1 MMRIVFLA
9 PNSMN
14 DYVGSLVSAF
24 GDQVETHL
32 FSPRRYGG
40 QVGLAKLHRFS
51 TGNNKYHALFY
62 FLNPYL
68 AWKIWRQIK
77 RLKPDVI
84 HLVNGEGYPWA
95 LLWLYWANKGKI
107 PVVITLHDPE
117 RHPGSFP
124 GNFFDSI
131 NSLTRLYTLRK
142 ASKIHIHSKC
152 FIPHVLREGVAAND
166 IVIIPIG
173 SIANIYLSH
182 RASDITKESLV
193 LFFGRLEAYKGLD
206 FLVEVALKMQGEF
219 RFAIAGPGNLPS
231 ALMEKINSHPS
242 LFELHNYWLSES
254 EVANL
259 FQRASV
265 GVLPYKQ
272 ATQSNFPVLA
282 AAFGVPVVATTVG
295 AFVEDVP
302 MVNGLLSP
310 PGDVDAFVDAIRQAQ
325 YQIPYYPKSSEFQ
338 ALSEKFVDLYQQ
350 AIHG

>member
-1 MMRIVFLA
+1 MRIVLLA

-14 DYVGSLVSAF
+14 DYVGSLVSSF
-24 GDQVETHL
+24 GSHIETYL
-32 FSPRRYGG
+32 FVPERYGG
-40 QVGLAKLHRFS
+40 QTGRSILRRFP
-51 TGNNKYHALFY
+51 TGKNKYHALRY

-68 AWKIWRQIK
+68 AWKIWSQIK
-77 RLKPDVI
+77 SLNPDVV
-84 HLVNGEGYPWA
+84 HLVNGEGYPWS
-95 LLWLYWANKGKI
+95 LLWLYWANKTKI
-107 PVVITLHDPE
+107 PVVITLHDPQP
-117 RHPGSFP
+117 HSGS
-124 GNFFDSI
+124 FFDSI
-131 NSLTRLYTLRK
+131 NAITRSYTLRK

-152 FIPHVLREGVAAND
+152 FIPQVLQQGIAADN
-166 IVIIPIG
+166 IGIIPIG

-182 RASDITKESLV
+182 RVSDIAKESLV

-231 ALMEKINSHPS
+231 ALMEKINSHPN
-242 LFELHNYWLSES
+242 LFELHNHWLSES

-282 AAFGVPVVATTVG
+282 AAFGVPVVATAVG

-325 YQIPYYPKSSEFQ
+325 HQIPYYPKSSEFET
-338 ALSEKFVDLYQQ
+338 LSEKFVDLYQQ
-350 AIHG
+350 AIHSRK